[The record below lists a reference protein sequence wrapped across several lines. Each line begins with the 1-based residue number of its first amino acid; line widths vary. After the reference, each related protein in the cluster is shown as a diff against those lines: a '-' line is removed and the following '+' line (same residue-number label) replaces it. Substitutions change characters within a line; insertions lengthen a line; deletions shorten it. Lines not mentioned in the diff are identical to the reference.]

1 MRRQGQAGE
10 FVSVYLHEG
19 QHAVHIS
26 TDGGRICRPLIIVDE
41 KTASPK
47 LKQAHL
53 EGLAVGTVT
62 VKDLLRNGVVEY
74 IDVNEENNCLIAVTE
89 RDLEVARNEGLNT
102 RRMLHTHLEIDPL
115 TLLGVVAGLSE
126 HILSRWGFYL
136 LCYLFLIA

>member
-41 KTASPK
+41 KTARPK

-62 VKDLLRNGVVEY
+62 MKDLLRKGVVEY

-102 RRMLHTHLEIDPL
+102 RKMLHTHLEIDPL
-115 TLLGVVAGLSE
+115 TLLGVVAGLS
-126 HILSRWGFYL
+126 
-136 LCYLFLIA
+136 